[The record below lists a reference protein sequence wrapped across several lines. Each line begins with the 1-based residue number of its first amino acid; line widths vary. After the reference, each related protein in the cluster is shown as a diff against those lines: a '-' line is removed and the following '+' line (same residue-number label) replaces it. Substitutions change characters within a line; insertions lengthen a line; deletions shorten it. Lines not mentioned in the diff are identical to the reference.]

1 MIHPGL
7 AALEKWDTIE
17 YAAGYRARL
26 AAIPDSEI
34 AHHCWRCGWEDA
46 DTEALELDRHKRVL
60 AEGGEDNYAE
70 TWGLLFD
77 AGGDARANAVPFDEA
92 VRNHEKKA
100 GSPRTSTLGWQ
111 ALKTNPSKTGV
122 QRALHCRCGRE
133 KILALGLCATCY
145 TLKRQ
150 DDEYFGGL
158 REQVLARDGYCCRVC
173 GASGRRKRSI
183 VVHHRVPGI
192 SKLHLM
198 ISLCPGCHAKVGRTK
213 VVLSRMPPLL
223 LELWREQHPLG
234 HEQTALDFKAN
245 FPAAKSVPL
254 FRETAPQEAI
264 PV

>member
-26 AAIPDSEI
+26 AAIPDSET

-46 DTEALELDRHKRVL
+46 DTEALELDRHKCVL
-60 AEGGEDNYAE
+60 ADGGEDDYAE
-70 TWGLLFD
+70 TGGPLFD
-77 AGGDARANAVPFDEA
+77 AGAMPGRMEFRSMRA
-92 VRNHEKKA
+92 VRNPGKKA
-100 GSPRTSTLGWQ
+100 GSPRTSMLGWQ
-111 ALKTNPSKTGV
+111 VLKTNPSKTGV

-158 REQVLARDGYCCRVC
+158 REQVLERDGYCCRVC
-173 GASGRRKRSI
+173 GASGRRKRFI
-183 VVHHRVPGI
+183 VVHHRVPGK
-192 SKLHLM
+192 SLLHLM

-213 VVLSRMPPLL
+213 VVLSQMPPLL
-223 LELWREQHPLG
+223 LELWREQHPLA
-234 HEQTALDFKAN
+234 HEQTALDFEVN
-245 FPAAKSVPL
+245 FPAAKK
-254 FRETAPQEAI
+254 APMFLEI
-264 PV
+264 GP